1 MSTASPPA
9 HTSAESAKKRRSR
22 KSPLRRVLTV
32 LVAIAAIIALLIAA
46 VVITR
51 MINLSRF
58 PESGDAT
65 MSDPTN
71 LSVYP
76 TDIPGVSIEHVTG
89 EYLNGFHLKPEDQT
103 SRGTIVTFGGSEGS
117 PDFAKA
123 RRLAEAGYDTYALF
137 FFGMPN
143 QQPMLSRVP
152 LESFEEVIN
161 QVAATNDGGPL
172 TVIGTSKGAE
182 YAANVATRYS
192 DDVDNLVLI
201 APSAYS
207 FPGLGQEQNA
217 SSWTWQGKDVEMI
230 SFQGAG
236 FGPTA
241 TMLAQLML
249 AFPVA
254 YEPVYTAAVAG
265 AENPEA
271 ARIPIEDFDGNILAI
286 AGGSDRMWA
295 SAEYAELIAAR
306 HPDTEL
312 SIHPEAGHVFGAPP
326 KLRAGQMV
334 IDSGGSQAANEKALE
349 DANQDLSRVLQEWHE
364 HS

>member
-1 MSTASPPA
+1 MTTASPPA
-9 HTSAESAKKRRSR
+9 HTSAHSARKRRRR

-32 LVAIAAIIALLIAA
+32 LVAIVAIIALLLAA

-51 MINLSRF
+51 IINLSRF
-58 PESGDAT
+58 PESGDET

-71 LSVYP
+71 LSAYP
-76 TDIPGVSIEHVTG
+76 TELPGVSIEHVTG
-89 EYLNGFHLKPEDQT
+89 EYLNGFHLKPENQT

-117 PDFAKA
+117 PDFATA

-143 QQPMLSRVP
+143 QQPMLSQVP
-152 LESFEEVIN
+152 LESFEEVIS

-172 TVIGTSKGAE
+172 TVMGTSKGAE
-182 YAANVATRYS
+182 YAANAATRYA
-192 DDVDNLVLI
+192 DDIDNLILI

-207 FPGLGQEQNA
+207 FPGLGREQNV
-217 SSWTWQGKDVEMI
+217 SSWTWQGTDVEMI
-230 SFQGAG
+230 SFQAAG

-241 TMLAQLML
+241 SMLTQLML

-265 AENPEA
+265 TDDPEA
-271 ARIPIEDFDGNILAI
+271 ARIPIEDFDGKILAI

-295 SAEYAELIAAR
+295 SAEYAELIAAH

-312 SIHPEAGHVFGAPP
+312 SIHPDAGHVFGAPP
-326 KLRAGQMV
+326 QLRAGQMV
-334 IDSGGSQAANEKALE
+334 IDSGGSQAANEKALK

>member
-9 HTSAESAKKRRSR
+9 HTSAHSAKKRRSK

-32 LVAIAAIIALLIAA
+32 LVAIVAIIALVIAA

-51 MINLSRF
+51 IINLSRF
-58 PESGDAT
+58 PESGDET

-76 TDIPGVSIEHVTG
+76 TDIPGVSVEHVTG

-143 QQPMLSRVP
+143 QQPMLSQVP

-182 YAANVATRYS
+182 YAANAATRYS
-192 DDVDNLVLI
+192 DDIDNLILI

-241 TMLAQLML
+241 TMFAQLML

-265 AENPEA
+265 TENPEA
-271 ARIPIEDFDGNILAI
+271 ARIPIEDFDGKILAI

-295 SAEYAELIAAR
+295 SAEYAELIAA
-306 HPDTEL
+306 HQPDTEL
-312 SIHPEAGHVFGAPP
+312 SIHPEAGHIFGAPP

>member
-9 HTSAESAKKRRSR
+9 HTSAHSAKKRRSK

-32 LVAIAAIIALLIAA
+32 LVAIVAVIALVIVA

-51 MINLSRF
+51 IINLSRF

-76 TDIPGVSIEHVTG
+76 TDIPGVSVEHVTG

-103 SRGTIVTFGGSEGS
+103 SRGTIATFGGSEGS

-182 YAANVATRYS
+182 YAANAATRYS
-192 DDVDNLVLI
+192 DDIDNLILI

-217 SSWTWQGKDVEMI
+217 SSWTWQGEDVEMI

-241 TMLAQLML
+241 TMFAQLML

-254 YEPVYTAAVAG
+254 YEPVYSAAVAG

-271 ARIPIEDFDGNILAI
+271 ARIPIEDFDGQILAI

-295 SAEYAELIAAR
+295 SAEYAELVAA
-306 HPDTEL
+306 HHSNTEL
-312 SIHPEAGHVFGAPP
+312 SIHPEAGHIFGAPP

>member
-9 HTSAESAKKRRSR
+9 HTSAHSAKKRRSK

-32 LVAIAAIIALLIAA
+32 LVAIVAIIALVIVA

-51 MINLSRF
+51 IINLSRF

-76 TDIPGVSIEHVTG
+76 TDIPGVSVEHVTG

-143 QQPMLSRVP
+143 QQPMLSQVP

-182 YAANVATRYS
+182 YAANAATRYS

-230 SFQGAG
+230 SFQGAR

-254 YEPVYTAAVAG
+254 YEPVYSAAVAG

-271 ARIPIEDFDGNILAI
+271 ARIPIEDFDGKILAI
-286 AGGSDRMWA
+286 AGGSDRMWS
-295 SAEYAELIAAR
+295 SAEYAELIAAH

-349 DANQDLSRVLQEWHE
+349 DANQDLSRVLQEWHD

>member
-32 LVAIAAIIALLIAA
+32 LVAIAVIIALLLAA

-117 PDFAKA
+117 PDFATA

-152 LESFEEVIN
+152 LESFEEVIS

-172 TVIGTSKGAE
+172 TVMGTSKGAE
-182 YAANVATRYS
+182 YAANAATRYA
-192 DDVDNLVLI
+192 DDIDNLILI

-207 FPGLGQEQNA
+207 FPGLGREQNV
-217 SSWTWQGKDVEMI
+217 SSWTWQGADVEMI
-230 SFQGAG
+230 SFHAAG

-241 TMLAQLML
+241 SMLTQLML

-265 AENPEA
+265 TDDPEA
-271 ARIPIEDFDGNILAI
+271 ARIPIEDFDGKILAI

-295 SAEYAELIAAR
+295 SAQYAELIAAH

-312 SIHPEAGHVFGAPP
+312 SIHPDAGHVFGAPP
-326 KLRAGQMV
+326 QLRAGQMV
-334 IDSGGSQAANEKALE
+334 IDSGGSQAANEKALK